1 MNIIEK
7 IQSLRAA
14 FESAT
19 QKFADFKIG
28 DLTVRIDGA
37 PAKGAAVTLLDAD
50 GNPIDATGEH
60 VIPSLGTVVVTN
72 GVIESITPEA
82 PAEVVVEAAETP
94 AEAVAEVIEVAEGLA
109 PDASP
114 EVIAEVSAEVVA
126 ELTAKLDAMGAEI
139 VEMKKKM
146 MGYQDRE
153 KQMFDLVEQLAK
165 LPTAPEKNEST
176 VGKFKKTETS
186 RAEQIAQ
193 TIATLKNK

>member
-28 DLTVRIDGA
+28 DLTVRIDGE
-37 PAKGAAVTLLDAD
+37 PIVGAAVTLLDAD

-60 VIPSLGTVVVTN
+60 IIPSLGTVVVTN
-72 GVIESITPEA
+72 GVIESITPE
-82 PAEVVVEAAETP
+82 EVVVEAAETP
-94 AEAVAEVIEVAEGLA
+94 AEAVAEVIEVATELA
-109 PDASP
+109 PEASP
-114 EVIAEVSAEVVA
+114 EAVAEVSAEVVA
-126 ELTAKLDAMGAEI
+126 ELMEKLGAMETEI

-193 TIATLKNK
+193 TIATLKNQ